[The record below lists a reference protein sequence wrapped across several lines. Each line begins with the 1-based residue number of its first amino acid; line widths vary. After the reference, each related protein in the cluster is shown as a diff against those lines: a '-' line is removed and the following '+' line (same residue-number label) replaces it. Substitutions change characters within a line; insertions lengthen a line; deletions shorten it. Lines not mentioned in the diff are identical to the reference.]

1 MRDSA
6 ARTSVRLDS
15 LTGLRWWAA
24 FAVFLFHMRVFA
36 PLPHASDLVA
46 FGNFGVTFFFI
57 LSGFVLTWSARPQ
70 TKPTTFWWRRFA
82 RIYPAHIVALLLA
95 VPVFYSFSPEPSDW
109 WVKPVSVAILLL
121 SVFLLQGWS
130 TSPEILFSGNPAAW
144 TLTCEAFFYALHP
157 ALHRGFL
164 RLTRRGALWA
174 TFAVILL
181 ALVYR
186 LATLAFPTAWFA
198 LLPLPVVR
206 LTEFVIGIGIARAML
221 LGWRPKMPVWGC
233 YLLGAGFL
241 VWFVL
246 ALRFDFSDIVS
257 VAALRIANEIVIVV
271 FALTISAVAARDL
284 AGRRSMLQHPVLVK
298 LGEWSFCFYLIHATV
313 MYIFLDVFGTQTAA
327 WINLGW
333 HALVFLVAALGAWLM
348 HAALERPVESR
359 MRRWWDEKQ
368 ANGHESSPARG

>member
-1 MRDSA
+1 
-6 ARTSVRLDS
+6 
-15 LTGLRWWAA
+15 
-24 FAVFLFHMRVFA
+24 MRVFA
-36 PLPHASDLVA
+36 PLPHTSDLVT
-46 FGNFGVTFFFI
+46 FGNFGVTFFFV

-95 VPVFYSFSPEPSDW
+95 VPVFYNFSPAPADW
-109 WVKPVSVAILLL
+109 WVKPVSVAVLLL

-164 RLTRRGALWA
+164 KLTRRGALWA
-174 TFAVILL
+174 TLAVILL

-198 LLPLPVVR
+198 MLPLPVVR

-221 LGWRPKMPVWGC
+221 LGWRPKTPVWGC
-233 YLLGAGFL
+233 YVLGAGFL

-246 ALRFDFSDIVS
+246 AIRLDLSDIVS
-257 VAALRIANEIVIVV
+257 VSALRIANEIVIVL

-284 AGRRSMLQHPVLVK
+284 EGRRSILQHPMLVK

-313 MYIFLDVFGTQTAA
+313 MYVFLDVFGIQAAA
-327 WINLGW
+327 WRNLGW
-333 HALVFLVAALGAWLM
+333 HALVFLVAALGSWLM
-348 HAALERPVESR
+348 HTTLERPVESR

-368 ANGHESSPARG
+368 ANGRENSPARS